1 VATGDAVTGATL
13 MISGIGKRNETLRLL
28 VEECSRHQVDVIGAD
43 ASPHAPARAEF
54 HRFEQLL
61 MADDDD
67 FGRRYAQIVAE
78 NEVTAL
84 LTLVDPEVAAI
95 GDLASNGELAGGTV
109 LHPDAETARLCEDK
123 FALHEKLAAT
133 GVAVVP
139 THLDALT
146 TYPYIRKHRR
156 GSRSSGFVVV
166 GSPEDARPVDSAEY
180 VYQPFRDGP
189 HYCVDAYFSVHSG
202 ALVDF
207 CVKEVLVKQHGESHL
222 LRSVPR
228 DQFIDLV
235 HRVGQDI
242 PLRGVVNFDVYGG
255 DDGPTLMEIN
265 CRIGGNYPAAHAVGA
280 NLLRHLVGE
289 VVAGEAKEDF
299 SSYDVDMYVSKFIGF
314 TAPYSWPP
322 GA

>member
-1 VATGDAVTGATL
+1 MTKPTV
-13 MISGIGKRNETLRLL
+13 MISGIGKRNQTLRLL
-28 VEECSRHQVDVIGAD
+28 VEECALRNIDVIGCD
-43 ASPHAPARAEF
+43 ASSLAPARAELQ
-54 HRFEQLL
+54 RFEQLP
-61 MADDDD
+61 MAHDEE
-67 FGRRYAQIVAE
+67 FVRRYSKVVSKHE
-78 NEVTAL
+78 PVGL
-84 LTLVDPEVAAI
+84 LTLVDPEIAVI
-95 GDLASNGELAGGTV
+95 GDLASKGELEGAML
-109 LHPDAETARLCEDK
+109 LHPDADTARLCEDK
-123 FALHEKLAAT
+123 FALYEQMTAR
-133 GVAVVP
+133 GVATVP
-139 THLDALT
+139 TFLGPLT

-156 GSRSSGFVVV
+156 GSRSSGFTVV
-166 GSPEDARPVDSAEY
+166 GSPEDARPVDSVED
-180 VYQPFRDGP
+180 VYQPFHDGQ

-207 CVKEVLVKQHGESHL
+207 CVKEVLVKQRGESHL

-235 HRVGQDI
+235 RHVGREL

-299 SSYDVDMYVSKFIGF
+299 SSYDVDVYVSKFIGF

-322 GA
+322 DA